1 MRSALLMTLMA
12 VMLNTAESDCTAEV
26 GFYHLETGDI
36 ETYNS
41 RPESFFLKVANQDL
55 EKGVQNNRNLRIKK
69 KTLIV
74 VGAMIGLVGFCVAT
88 AGAGC
93 VFAAEAVAIEGL
105 EVLETTSLLEME
117 AANAYDAVALNVAE
131 FGAVSFLDEV
141 TLSEEAEDGLR
152 GLDFIATRDRA
163 YAWGAWDFA
172 QIGVRKLNRDFAQ
185 IGKTRELEVVNGKT
199 GGKNACELVS
209 DTDTKVTIKFITQ
222 EIQSSS
228 RSQDPGSKTTII
240 IGNGNGRF
248 RGIGNSTDLDSS
260 SDATMES
267 AASGR
272 VGISSGLVGHV
283 LLALT
288 GLCIA
293 F

>member
-1 MRSALLMTLMA
+1 
-12 VMLNTAESDCTAEV
+12 
-26 GFYHLETGDI
+26 
-36 ETYNS
+36 
-41 RPESFFLKVANQDL
+41 
-55 EKGVQNNRNLRIKK
+55 
-69 KTLIV
+69 
-74 VGAMIGLVGFCVAT
+74 MIGLVGFCVST

-93 VFAAEAVAIEGL
+93 VFAAEVAIEGL